1 MYKAKME
8 MRQVVYQALPP
19 MDEQE
24 PEKKE
29 TRREKKLV
37 NTMAL
42 IEIFFFFCPGP
53 ARPFDKS
60 VVDNLAMFL

>member
-1 MYKAKME
+1 
-8 MRQVVYQALPP
+8 
-19 MDEQE
+19 
-24 PEKKE
+24 
-29 TRREKKLV
+29 
-37 NTMAL
+37 MAL

>member
-1 MYKAKME
+1 ME

-24 PEKKE
+24 LEKKE

-42 IEIFFFFCPGP
+42 IEI
-53 ARPFDKS
+53 
-60 VVDNLAMFL
+60 

>member
-24 PEKKE
+24 LEKKRLE
-29 TRREKKLV
+29 EK
-37 NTMAL
+37 
-42 IEIFFFFCPGP
+42 
-53 ARPFDKS
+53 R
-60 VVDNLAMFL
+60 NLSTLWP